1 MSSLTTAIA
10 AVAGLGACAIL
21 ATALNPSEVTPAATD
36 TSPTATQGAVVVRDA
51 ETGTL
56 RAATAREAARY
67 AVQGSS
73 KAETVALRRA
83 DGSLSARLD
92 DSHMIYTTVT
102 RNADGE
108 WVESCGMDHDHS
120 THQAPTVEREVR

>member
-21 ATALNPSEVTPAATD
+21 ATALNPFEE
-36 TSPTATQGAVVVRDA
+36 TSVQTAPTATQGAIVVRDA

-67 AVQGSS
+67 AIKGSS
-73 KAETVALRRA
+73 KAEAVALRRA

-108 WVESCGMDHDHS
+108 WVEQCGLDHDHS
-120 THQAPTVEREVR
+120 MHTASTAQREVR